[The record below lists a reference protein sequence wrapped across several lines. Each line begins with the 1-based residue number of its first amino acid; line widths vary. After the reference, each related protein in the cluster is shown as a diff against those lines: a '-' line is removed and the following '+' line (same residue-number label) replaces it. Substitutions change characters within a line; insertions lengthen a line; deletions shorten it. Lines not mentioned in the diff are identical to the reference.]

1 MNEKKAEVPAK
12 FYINA
17 NNRTILICPKCGE
30 PHEVD
35 VSNFIGIKN
44 KLKVKC
50 VCGSIFKCSIEF
62 RLYYRKNV
70 KLPGDF
76 RCLSTGFKGQ
86 VLVNNISMSGIQFA
100 YFESHRIRVG
110 DTLELNY
117 LLDDRKRTKLR
128 FSVQVKWTNNNRV
141 GVKIREAHH
150 CPKDLGFYML
160 KSAKQI
166 NPEVLLQ

>member
-1 MNEKKAEVPAK
+1 MKEIKTGVPAK
-12 FYINA
+12 FYINT
-17 NNRTILICPKCGE
+17 NKRTILICPKCGE

-44 KLKVKC
+44 KLRVKC
-50 VCGSIFKCSIEF
+50 ACGSIFKCSIEF

-70 KLPGDF
+70 KLPGVF
-76 RCLSTGFKGQ
+76 WCLATGYKGQ
-86 VLVNNISMSGIQFA
+86 VLVNNISMSGIHFA
-100 YFESHRIRVG
+100 YFERHRIKVG
-110 DTLELNY
+110 DTLKLNF
-117 LLDDRKRTKLR
+117 LLDDLKRTRLR
-128 FSVQVKWTNNNRV
+128 LTVQVKWVNDNRV

-166 NPEVLLQ
+166 NADVSLN